1 MMRLLRC
8 WIGVSG
14 QEGKTANDKDKYKDK
29 KITKTKTKTQRKTRI
44 VMMRQQCQIAGR
56 GSWKE
61 KGGLLD
67 QGTIYI
73 HHSTMSISA
82 QMFFINLQ
90 GSTASSLKRYVLV
103 HYLSDICLDKEET
116 QFNYQIQMNNL
127 FQATLS
133 YNDLSLASSLP
144 GEPTPKYQS
153 DQLTINQQCW
163 SLIFS
168 MVFSPMQ
175 ECHDLFK

>member
-1 MMRLLRC
+1 MSSKVFTALSKTKDKTKIVMMRLLRC

-67 QGTIYI
+67 
-73 HHSTMSISA
+73 
-82 QMFFINLQ
+82 
-90 GSTASSLKRYVLV
+90 
-103 HYLSDICLDKEET
+103 
-116 QFNYQIQMNNL
+116 
-127 FQATLS
+127 
-133 YNDLSLASSLP
+133 
-144 GEPTPKYQS
+144 
-153 DQLTINQQCW
+153 
-163 SLIFS
+163 
-168 MVFSPMQ
+168 
-175 ECHDLFK
+175 

>member
-1 MMRLLRC
+1 M
-8 WIGVSG
+8 
-14 QEGKTANDKDKYKDK
+14 TNTNKDKYKDADK
-29 KITKTKTKTQRKTRI
+29 NTEKDKDCDE
-44 VMMRQQCQIAGR
+44 RQLCQIAGR

-90 GSTASSLKRYVLV
+90 GSTTSSLQRYVLV

-127 FQATLS
+127 FQTTLS

-144 GEPTPKYQS
+144 GEPTPKNQS

-163 SLIFS
+163 SLISF

-175 ECHDLFK
+175 GCQDLFK